1 MSALRSLVLAIEL
14 ATEKRDEAGRHLMQ
28 AQRAYLQGQNQLE
41 QLANYAT
48 DSEARWVS
56 SAQVSMSTGIL
67 QHHYQFMDRLHHA
80 IGLQDGV
87 LANLQQ
93 QVEVERKRVQEA
105 EMRLAVLQKL
115 LAKKQMERAMLMAR
129 REQRQTDEFAAMQ
142 HARAMEQLHSG
153 EMS

>member
-1 MSALRSLVLAIEL
+1 MSALRSLALAIEL

-41 QLANYAT
+41 QLANYAA
-48 DSEARWVS
+48 DSAARWVN
-56 SAQVSMSTGIL
+56 SAQVSMTTGIL

-80 IGLQDGV
+80 IGLQDGA

-93 QVEVERKRVQEA
+93 QVEVEKRRVQEA
-105 EMRLAVLQKL
+105 EMRLVVLQKL
-115 LAKKQMERAMLMAR
+115 LAKKQMERAMVMAR

-142 HARAMEQLHSG
+142 HARAMAQLNSG
-153 EMS
+153 EMT

>member
-1 MSALRSLVLAIEL
+1 MSALRSLALAIEL

-41 QLANYAT
+41 QLANYAA
-48 DSEARWVS
+48 DSEARWVN
-56 SAQVSMSTGIL
+56 SAQVSMTTGIL

-80 IGLQDGV
+80 IGLQDGA

-93 QVEVERKRVQEA
+93 QVEVEKRRVQEA

-115 LAKKQMERAMLMAR
+115 LAKKQMERAMVMAR

-142 HARAMEQLHSG
+142 HVRAMAQLNSG
-153 EMS
+153 EMT